1 MEDKIG
7 QQSPEEVARQA
18 AETQKKIEA
27 KRKKAEAYKVAV
39 NSAVTD
45 ANVRLLLQL
54 LREICSY
61 DAPVQVVGTNGEI
74 QISST
79 VFNVGREAVYHDIRK
94 MMSVETKNAVER
106 SE

>member
-1 MEDKIG
+1 MDEIKK
-7 QQSPEEVARQA
+7 SPEEVAKEAQ
-18 AETQKKIEA
+18 ETQKKIEA

-39 NSAVTD
+39 NSAATD
-45 ANVRLLLQL
+45 ANVRLVLQMFKEL
-54 LREICSY
+54 CGY
-61 DAPVQVVGTNGEI
+61 DAPPQVIGANGEL

>member
-1 MEDKIG
+1 MEDKAG

-27 KRKKAEAYKVAV
+27 KRKKAEAYKIAV
-39 NSAVTD
+39 NSATTD
-45 ANVRLLLQL
+45 ANVRLLLQM

-61 DAPVQVVGTNGEI
+61 DAPVQVVGANGEI
-74 QISST
+74 LISST
-79 VFNVGREAVYHDIRK
+79 VFNVGREAIYHDIRK

>member
-1 MEDKIG
+1 MDEVKK
-7 QQSPEEVARQA
+7 SPEELAKEAQ
-18 AETQKKIEA
+18 ETQSKIEA

-45 ANVRLLLQL
+45 ANVLLL
-54 LREICSY
+54 LRMLKELCSY
-61 DAPVQVVGTNGEI
+61 EAPVQVIGATGEI

-79 VFNVGREAVYHDIRK
+79 VFNVGREAIYHDIRK